1 MSVET
6 TLKIKDDASVV
17 IASIDKK
24 IDSLTEQVAK
34 FNNTPISPK
43 TDSAQ
48 SRFDGLIS
56 TVGKLTVAVYGIQT
70 AFNVVSGVVGTVA
83 NYSDTL
89 SETTARLNL
98 INDGLTSTTELW
110 NEIYE
115 SANRS
120 RGSITD
126 MAGAVAKLGLLT
138 DGVFANNREIV
149 QFAENLTKSFKI
161 AGTDAQGISSATL
174 QLTQA
179 MASGVLRG
187 EELNSVF
194 EAAPLLIRNITDYMG
209 VPIGQIRE
217 LASEG
222 QITADIVKNAIL
234 GATDEINA
242 QFESMPMK
250 FEELGTAFSNVWYNN
265 MSLIQDDMST
275 IPQQIAD
282 TFLPIWD
289 TLTYTIF
296 ADLEGV
302 QQEQQKVVEQT
313 MGMYDRLAQQIEE
326 TTGLATSKTDAMK
339 IDFLAATELFES
351 LVKKT
356 GNVTLELIDFGL
368 DAITTLVMGTI
379 NGIAQAVNS
388 LAGMIDNFTNGLTDL
403 QSRTSGFA
411 TSMQR
416 KYDATY
422 EGLMTYENRFNDK
435 FFGLTG
441 KELYNTIT
449 QQAIDKVLGD
459 KQKATQQGTETGY
472 KTPTT
477 SNIANNVS
485 NIASNVSN
493 ISRGIDNLN
502 GINKSIQEINEANYL
517 NNVAN
522 QFNGNIQIV
531 AYGADENAQKSIA
544 EQTEQAVR
552 NVFLNGFKNR
562 TAAGSYA

>member
-48 SRFDGLIS
+48 SRFEGLIS
-56 TVGKLTVAVYGIQT
+56 TVGKLTIAVYGIQT

-194 EAAPLLIRNITDYMG
+194 ENAPLLVQNIANYMG

-234 GATDEINA
+234 GATDEINT

-265 MSLIQDDMST
+265 MSLIQEDMST

-282 TFLPIWD
+282 TFLPYWD
-289 TLTYTIF
+289 AITYSIF
-296 ADLEGV
+296 ADLDGI
-302 QQEQQKVVEQT
+302 QQEQGKVVEQSV
-313 MGMYDRLAQQIEE
+313 GMWEKLAQQIEDTSGIV
-326 TTGLATSKTDAMK
+326 TTKTEAMK
-339 IDFLAATELFES
+339 INFLVASEFIES
-351 LVKKT
+351 IMKKT
-356 GNVTLELIDFGL
+356 GNIVIEIADVVI
-368 DAITTLVMGTI
+368 DAIQTMFSSLVYKAVESI
-379 NGIAQAVNS
+379 NY
-388 LAGMIDNFTNGLTDL
+388 LAENIDNKLGTNFSSKTQDWVETWENKYNASKKDL
-403 QSRTSGFA
+403 
-411 TSMQR
+411 
-416 KYDATY
+416 
-422 EGLMTYENRFNDK
+422 ETYENRLNDK